1 MPDIGKAYIQIVPS
15 AQGIQGSIT
24 KALSGEGAAAG
35 TEDGKDIT
43 GSLIPSLEGLGSLGG
58 AGLAKAL
65 IGAFVGFGVASKL
78 KDVISEGLTAGGA
91 LEQSLGGVEAIFG
104 DSADKV
110 KKYAEESWRTVGVSA
125 NEYMEGVTGF
135 SAALINSMSGDTE
148 RAADVANMAFMDM
161 GDNAN
166 RFGTDMQSIQ
176 AAYQGFAKQ
185 NYTMLDNLK
194 LGYGGTKTEME
205 RLLADATK
213 LSGVEYNIDNLGD
226 VYEAIHVIQ
235 EELNVTGT
243 TANEAMTTLQGSA
256 AAMGAAWTDL
266 LGNMAL
272 GENIGPSLQNLAAAV
287 SAWLFD
293 NLIPMVVNILSSL
306 PEMIFGI
313 VSGIGSE
320 LLVRLPEIFATVGE
334 GLSSAL
340 TGLIT
345 AITTYVPMFL
355 QGFVDLFFTAMNA
368 LGQIDWLGIGTN
380 LITWIWDGINALI
393 DIVPNLLLDIG
404 SQAVDFV
411 TNIDWAKVGT
421 DIITFIFNAINSL
434 FDNIPNILQS
444 IGDTAVR
451 LVTGIDWL
459 GLGSSIIDFIV
470 GGISALFEN
479 MPNTLQSIGQTA
491 WDLVSGIDWLGL
503 GIDVINFI
511 VEGIG
516 GLFDSIPET
525 LESIA
530 QTAWDWASEVDWLGL
545 GSAIVSGIID
555 GLWAFGAGIA
565 DTLVQLAADA
575 WSAAKSW
582 LGIGSPS
589 KLFRNTVGRWIPPGI
604 AEGIESTK
612 DVALD
617 AMADLNNDISNSMD
631 VGSVIGMN
639 GQVLNGAIKSGVGSP
654 NYQIVVEAE
663 MDGTPIRTSVGNYI
677 IRKISNDELNAARF
691 QGAGA

>member
-15 AQGIQGSIT
+15 SQGIQGSIT
-24 KALSGEGAAAG
+24 KALSGEGSAAG
-35 TEDGKDIT
+35 AAVGKDIT
-43 GSLIPSLEGLGSLGG
+43 GSLLPSLEGLGSLGG
-58 AGLAKAL
+58 GKLAAAL
-65 IGAFVGFGVASKL
+65 TGAFAAFGVASKIG
-78 KDVISEGLTAGGA
+78 DVISQGLTAGGQ
-91 LEQSLGGVEAIFG
+91 LEQSLGGVEALFG

-110 KKYAEESWRTVGVSA
+110 KGYAQDSWRTVGVSA

-135 SAALINSMSGDTE
+135 SAALISSMSGDTE
-148 RAADVANMAFMDM
+148 KAADVANMAFMDM

-176 AAYQGFAKQ
+176 AAYQGFAKGQ
-185 NYTMLDNLK
+185 YTLLDNLK

-205 RLLADATK
+205 RLLADASK
-213 LSGVEYNIDNLGD
+213 LSGVEYNLDNLGD
-226 VYEAIHVIQ
+226 VYSAIHVIQ

-272 GENIGPSLQNLAAAV
+272 GESIAEPLANLSTALG
-287 SAWLFD
+287 AWLFD
-293 NLIPMVVNILSSL
+293 NLIPMVMNILSSL
-306 PEMIFGI
+306 PEMIFGL

-320 LLVRLPEIFATVGE
+320 LVVRLPEIFAFISE
-334 GLSSAL
+334 GVTTAI
-340 TGLIT
+340 TGLVT

-355 QGFVDLFFTAMNA
+355 QGFADLFFTAMEA

-411 TNIDWAKVGT
+411 TGIDWAKVGT

-470 GGISALFEN
+470 GGISALFDN
-479 MPNTLQSIGQTA
+479 MPSTLQNIGETA
-491 WDLVSGIDWLGL
+491 WDLVSGIDWIGLGL
-503 GIDVINFI
+503 DVINFI
-511 VEGIG
+511 VEGLG
-516 GLFDSIPET
+516 NLFDSIPET
-525 LESIA
+525 LKSIA
-530 QTAWDWASEVDWLGL
+530 ETAWDWASDIDWLRH
-545 GSAIVSGIID
+545 S
-555 GLWAFGAGIA
+555 
-565 DTLVQLAADA
+565 
-575 WSAAKSW
+575 
-582 LGIGSPS
+582 
-589 KLFRNTVGRWIPPGI
+589 FRYR
-604 AEGIESTK
+604 
-612 DVALD
+612 
-617 AMADLNNDISNSMD
+617 
-631 VGSVIGMN
+631 
-639 GQVLNGAIKSGVGSP
+639 
-654 NYQIVVEAE
+654 
-663 MDGTPIRTSVGNYI
+663 
-677 IRKISNDELNAARF
+677 
-691 QGAGA
+691 